1 MITQNKQDKSF
12 SPGKKEAEIP
22 DEKKKSFEQGLQN
35 NNTADEEETNPLPD
49 KRKKK
54 DTRDDK
60 SEPVEERSDKLNQ

>member
-1 MITQNKQDKSF
+1 MATQNKQDKSF

-35 NNTADEEETNPLPD
+35 NNTTDEAETNPLPD
-49 KRKKK
+49 KKEEKGVQE
-54 DTRDDK
+54 DK